1 MLKVTMKID
10 GMSCGMCEAHI
21 NDAIRKVFSV
31 KKVTSSHRKGI
42 TELLI
47 QDAVDT
53 QLLKHAVEEFGYKV
67 LDIRCEPYERQG
79 FSLFKRKALSQ
90 QMVDF

>member
-67 LDIRCEPYERQG
+67 LDIRCEPDERQG
-79 FSLFKRKALSQ
+79 FSLFKRK
-90 QMVDF
+90 

>member
-67 LDIRCEPYERQG
+67 LDIRCEPYERQE
-79 FSLFKRKALSQ
+79 FSLFKRK
-90 QMVDF
+90 

>member
-67 LDIRCEPYERQG
+67 LDLRCEPYVTQG
-79 FSLFKRKALSQ
+79 FSLFKRK
-90 QMVDF
+90 

>member
-53 QLLKHAVEEFGYKV
+53 QLLKHAVEEFGSKV

-79 FSLFKRKALSQ
+79 FSLFKRK
-90 QMVDF
+90 

>member
-1 MLKVTMKID
+1 M
-10 GMSCGMCEAHI
+10 
-21 NDAIRKVFSV
+21 
-31 KKVTSSHRKGI
+31 TSSHRKGI

-79 FSLFKRKALSQ
+79 FSLFKRK
-90 QMVDF
+90 

>member
-1 MLKVTMKID
+1 MLKVTMEID

-79 FSLFKRKALSQ
+79 FSLFKRK
-90 QMVDF
+90 

>member
-53 QLLKHAVEEFGYKV
+53 QLLKHAVEEFGYQV

-79 FSLFKRKALSQ
+79 FSLFKRK
-90 QMVDF
+90 

>member
-67 LDIRCEPYERQG
+67 LDTRCEPYERQG
-79 FSLFKRKALSQ
+79 FSLFKRK
-90 QMVDF
+90 

>member
-67 LDIRCEPYERQG
+67 WDIRCEPYERQG
-79 FSLFKRKALSQ
+79 FSLFKRK
-90 QMVDF
+90 